1 MRRSK
6 TNPRMKM
13 TVKLEV
19 ILDLIKEMNINLTL
33 KKMRKTLQLK
43 LKELKPNTTQLS
55 AEMMNDKNEVSFFG
69 FYFSIILIF
78 CKFLLILD
86 FNSIVLKINFFR
98 KMKNII

>member
-1 MRRSK
+1 
-6 TNPRMKM
+6 MKM

-19 ILDLIKEMNINLTL
+19 ILDLIKEMIINLTL
-33 KKMRKTLQLK
+33 KKMRKTLKLK
-43 LKELKPNTTQLS
+43 LKELKPNSQLS

-86 FNSIVLKINFFR
+86 FNSIKCY
-98 KMKNII
+98 

>member
-1 MRRSK
+1 
-6 TNPRMKM
+6 MKM

-19 ILDLIKEMNINLTL
+19 ILDLIKEMIINLTL
-33 KKMRKTLQLK
+33 KKMRKTLKLK
-43 LKELKPNTTQLS
+43 LKELKPNSRLS

-86 FNSIVLKINFFR
+86 FNNLIK
-98 KMKNII
+98 

>member
-1 MRRSK
+1 
-6 TNPRMKM
+6 M

-19 ILDLIKEMNINLTL
+19 ILDLIKEMILNLTL

-43 LKELKPNTTQLS
+43 LKELKPNSQLS

-86 FNSIVLKINFFR
+86 LK
-98 KMKNII
+98 KN

>member
-1 MRRSK
+1 
-6 TNPRMKM
+6 M

-19 ILDLIKEMNINLTL
+19 ILDLIKEMIINLTL
-33 KKMRKTLQLK
+33 KKMRKTLKLK
-43 LKELKPNTTQLS
+43 LKELKPNSQLS

-86 FNSIVLKINFFR
+86 FNSIKYKIFKKITYILN
-98 KMKNII
+98 KYNKIYIV

>member
-1 MRRSK
+1 
-6 TNPRMKM
+6 M

-43 LKELKPNTTQLS
+43 LKELKPNSQLS

-86 FNSIVLKINFFR
+86 FNSITLGVYLLNFKIY
-98 KMKNII
+98 